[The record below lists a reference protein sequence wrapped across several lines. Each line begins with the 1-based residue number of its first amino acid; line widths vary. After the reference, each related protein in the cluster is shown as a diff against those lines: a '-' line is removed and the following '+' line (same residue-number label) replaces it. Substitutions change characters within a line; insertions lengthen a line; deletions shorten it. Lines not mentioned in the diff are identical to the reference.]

1 VKLWTCFSPVC
12 ISLLLLAGCAAETAE
27 ETPGQAAAPEEA
39 AARLEA
45 RIADGAETG
54 ELLLAGEDGRLYALS
69 VRETP
74 VTLDGSE
81 AAGTDLRDGMRVTV
95 CHSGSIQETY
105 PARFGAVSALEAESG
120 GTEDRCGLYLRV
132 LEDLWNTDSGLND
145 GITQMG
151 MDLSQVTDLT
161 QGEKAAV
168 IWRFG
173 ENRGLA
179 PIQGTF
185 DELAEAGYIDR
196 EHLVWKDGVLFTLSG
211 SAEEGFDAEKWRSGT
226 GAHFFTNCIA
236 KAEDSGAWDYAV
248 GAEAVS

>member
-1 VKLWTCFSPVC
+1 
-12 ISLLLLAGCAAETAE
+12 
-27 ETPGQAAAPEEA
+27 
-39 AARLEA
+39 
-45 RIADGAETG
+45 
-54 ELLLAGEDGRLYALS
+54 
-69 VRETP
+69 
-74 VTLDGSE
+74 
-81 AAGTDLRDGMRVTV
+81 
-95 CHSGSIQETY
+95 
-105 PARFGAVSALEAESG
+105 
-120 GTEDRCGLYLRV
+120 
-132 LEDLWNTDSGLND
+132 
-145 GITQMG
+145 MG

-226 GAHFFTNCIA
+226 GAYFFTNCIA